1 MFTGLLGLLVFV
13 ADIWAILTILKSGVA
28 LGAKVLWCLLVLVL
42 PVLGLLIWY
51 FAGPK
56 N

>member
-1 MFTGLLGLLVFV
+1 MFTGLLGLLVFI
-13 ADIWAILTILKSGVA
+13 ADIWAILTILKSNIT

-42 PVLGLLIWY
+42 PVLGLIVWY